1 MLRGVDTA
9 DATGAPRDPGSARA
23 PADRVGPDVEAA
35 QRAVDEAARL
45 LDADGAIVY
54 LMAADG
60 EALRWA
66 ADAGISS
73 SPERAWMRS
82 LVVPLGVG
90 MFGSAVADRAV
101 RITTDYPNDT
111 TFPHAWMTDQVVR
124 GSDIHSMVVAPMLD
138 GQQRLGAL
146 GVYSSSVAVMGEREA
161 SLVRALADHAAA
173 TIVAARLLDELTR
186 SRQELA
192 RRAEQE
198 RTLREITG
206 RLAVLREPAEV
217 LQRIVDDSLRL
228 LRADDAH
235 LTLLVEGTD
244 HLVPAVLAGGTD
256 DATRAWLA
264 SMEFPLGGGINGL
277 AASERRVYWT
287 TDYLADERIPQE
299 PEDRE
304 VALRMGLGAMAAA
317 PLRGPQDE
325 VIGTLA
331 ISYRDPRDVPADDQ
345 ELLQGLADV
354 AAIAVANSRLWQ
366 DLRASEQRYHYLLRH
381 SPDVAWQTDRLGRFT
396 FLSDSI
402 LAVSGRP
409 ADSLLGEHF
418 MTIVHADSRSVPDE
432 AYRRIRMP
440 PYPDQTYRFFLID
453 VVGRPVPVE
462 MRAVADVGDAG
473 YQGAHGIIHDL
484 REQVRLEDDLR
495 RGAADLA
502 SARERARL
510 AQELHDSVTQAL
522 FSMTLTTRSVELLL
536 DRDPDAARQM
546 LGELR
551 ALEREALAE
560 MRALIFELRPAN
572 LEQDGLV
579 QALRT
584 HAAGIQ
590 GRVGLSVRVD
600 CSVGEDRAPLDVETA
615 LYRIAQEALHNV
627 VKHADARNVRIGLAG
642 SLAAG
647 FRLSVQ
653 DDGRGFDPT
662 VVPAGH
668 VGIAGMR
675 ARASEIGGTL
685 TVSSAPGTGSR
696 VEVAVPSERLGA
708 PETPAEAAA
717 EAPAETPPPA

>member
-1 MLRGVDTA
+1 MG
-9 DATGAPRDPGSARA
+9 TGSDRSVPRDPA
-23 PADRVGPDVEAA
+23 PRRVPEVAVTLDSVPV
-35 QRAVDEAARL
+35 QRAADEAARL

-54 LMAADG
+54 LMDADG
-60 EALRWA
+60 EHLRWA

-73 SPERAWMRS
+73 TPERAWMRS

-90 MFGSAVADRAV
+90 LFGSALADRAV
-101 RITTDYPNDT
+101 RITADYPTDT
-111 TFPHAWMTDQVVR
+111 TFQHAWMTDQVVQ

-138 GQQRLGAL
+138 GDRRLGAL
-146 GVYSSSVAVMGEREA
+146 GVYTSKVGAMGEREA
-161 SLVRALADHAAA
+161 TLIRALADHAAA
-173 TIVAARLLDELTR
+173 TLVAARLLDELTR
-186 SRQELA
+186 SRAELA
-192 RRAEQE
+192 RRADQE

-206 RLAVLREPAEV
+206 RLAQLREPSEV
-217 LQRIVDDSLRL
+217 LQRIVDDTLRL

-235 LTLLVEGTD
+235 MTLLAEGTD
-244 HLVPAVLAGGTD
+244 YLVPAVLAGGTD
-256 DATRAWLA
+256 DATRDWLA
-264 SMEFPLGGGINGL
+264 SMRFPLGGGINGL
-277 AASERRVYWT
+277 AASQRRVFWT
-287 TDYLADERIPQE
+287 SDYLADERIPQAE
-299 PEDRE
+299 EDRD
-304 VALRMGLGAMAAA
+304 VARRMGLGAMAAA
-317 PLRGPQDE
+317 PLRGPRNE

-331 ISYRDPRDVPADDQ
+331 ISYREPGEVPADDQ

-381 SPDVAWQTDRLGRFT
+381 APDVAWQTDRLGRFT

-402 LAVSGRP
+402 EPISGRSVE
-409 ADSLLGEHF
+409 SLMGQHF
-418 MTIVHADSRSVPDE
+418 ITIVHPDSRSIPE
-432 AYRRIRMP
+432 AAYRRISAP
-440 PYPDQTYRFFLID
+440 PFPEQTYRFFLSD
-453 VVGRPVPVE
+453 ASGRPVPVE
-462 MRAVADVGDAG
+462 MRAVADVEDHE
-473 YQGAHGIIHDL
+473 YRGAHGLIRDL

-522 FSMTLTTRSVELLL
+522 FSMTLTTRSVELLME
-536 DRDPDAARQM
+536 RDPLAARQM

-551 ALEREALAE
+551 ELEREALAE

-600 CSVGEDRAPLDVETA
+600 CAVEDDRAPNDVETA

-627 VKHADARNVRIGLAG
+627 VKHAEARHVAITLTG
-642 SLAAG
+642 SRDEG
-647 FRLSVQ
+647 FRLAVQ
-653 DDGRGFDPT
+653 DDGKGFDPSVIPT
-662 VVPAGH
+662 GH

-675 ARASEIGGTL
+675 ARASEIGSTL
-685 TVSSAPGTGSR
+685 TVTSTVGGGSR
-696 VEVAVPSERLGA
+696 VEVAVPADRLG
-708 PETPAEAAA
+708 PAEGTD
-717 EAPAETPPPA
+717 PA

>member
-1 MLRGVDTA
+1 MDTA
-9 DATGAPRDPGSARA
+9 SGRAVPRGPRPRPDPSVAHT
-23 PADRVGPDVEAA
+23 PDVDPA
-35 QRAVDEAARL
+35 QRAADEAARL
-45 LDADGAIVY
+45 LEADGAIVY
-54 LMAADG
+54 LMEPDG
-60 EALRWA
+60 ETLRWA
-66 ADAGISS
+66 ADAGISN

-90 MFGSAVADRAV
+90 MFGSALADRAV
-101 RITTDYPNDT
+101 RITDDYPNDT
-111 TFPHAWMTDQVVR
+111 TFQHAWMTDQVVR
-124 GSDIHSMVVAPMLD
+124 GSSIHSMVVAPMLD
-138 GQQRLGAL
+138 GDRRLGAL
-146 GVYSSSVAVMGEREA
+146 GVYSSSVAAMGEHEA
-161 SLVRALADHAAA
+161 TLVRALADHAAA

-186 SRQELA
+186 SREELA

-198 RTLREITG
+198 RTLREITS

-228 LRADDAH
+228 LGADDAH
-235 LTLLVEGTD
+235 LTLLAEGTD

-256 DATRAWLA
+256 DATREWLA
-264 SMEFPLGGGINGL
+264 GMEFPLGGGINGL
-277 AASERRVYWT
+277 AASERRVFWT
-287 TDYLADERIPQE
+287 PDYLADDRIPQE

-304 VALRMGLGAMAAA
+304 VAQRMGLGAMAAA
-317 PLRGPQDE
+317 PLRGPRDE

-366 DLRASEQRYHYLLRH
+366 DLRASEERYHYLLRH

-402 LAVSGRP
+402 LPISGRT
-409 ADSLLGEHF
+409 AESLLGEHF
-418 MTIVHADSRSVPDE
+418 MTIVHADSHSVPE
-432 AYRRIRMP
+432 AAYRRMSAP
-440 PYPDQTYRFFLID
+440 PFADQTYRFFLRD
-453 VVGRPVPVE
+453 VADRPVPVE
-462 MRAVADVGDAG
+462 MRAVADVEGEEYHG
-473 YQGAHGIIHDL
+473 THGIIRDL

-522 FSMTLTTRSVELLL
+522 FSMTLTTRSVELLME
-536 DRDPDAARQM
+536 RDPAAALQM

-551 ALEREALAE
+551 GLEREALAE

-600 CSVGEDRAPLDVETA
+600 CSVDDDRAPLDVETA

-627 VKHADARNVRIGLAG
+627 VKHAEARNVAISLSG
-642 SLAAG
+642 SRDTG
-647 FRLSVQ
+647 FRLAVQ
-653 DDGRGFDPT
+653 DDGRGFDPS
-662 VVPAGH
+662 VIPAGH

-675 ARASEIGGTL
+675 ARASEIG
-685 TVSSAPGTGSR
+685 SALVVTSTPDAGSR
-696 VEVAVPSERLGA
+696 IEVIVPPDRLRSTDA
-708 PETPAEAAA
+708 SPNVA
-717 EAPAETPPPA
+717 

>member
-1 MLRGVDTA
+1 MGTASGRGVPEDSAARRVSDEPATPDT
-9 DATGAPRDPGSARA
+9 DP
-23 PADRVGPDVEAA
+23 A
-35 QRAVDEAARL
+35 QRAADEAARL
-45 LDADGAIVY
+45 LNADGAIVY
-54 LMAADG
+54 LMNPDG
-60 EALRWA
+60 QTLRWA
-66 ADAGISS
+66 ADAGVSD

-90 MFGSAVADRAV
+90 MFGSALADRSV
-101 RITTDYPNDT
+101 RITDDYPADQ
-111 TFPHAWMTDQVVR
+111 TFQHAWMTDQVVR
-124 GSDIHSMVVAPMLD
+124 GTRIHSMVVAPMLD
-138 GQQRLGAL
+138 GERRLGAL
-146 GVYSSSVAVMGEREA
+146 GVYSVRVGAMGEA
-161 SLVRALADHAAA
+161 AATLVRALADHAAA

-186 SRQELA
+186 SREELA
-192 RRAEQE
+192 RRADQE

-206 RLAVLREPAEV
+206 RLAVLREPTEV
-217 LQRIVDDSLRL
+217 LQRIVDDALRL

-235 LTLLVEGTD
+235 MTLLADGTD
-244 HLVPAVLAGGTD
+244 PLVPAVLAGGTD

-277 AASERRVYWT
+277 AASERRVFWT
-287 TDYLADERIPQE
+287 RDYLADQRIPQT

-304 VALRMGLGAMAAA
+304 VAKRMGLGSMAAA

-331 ISYRDPRDVPADDQ
+331 ISYREPGEVAADDQ

-366 DLRASEQRYHYLLRH
+366 DLRASEHRYHYLLRH
-381 SPDVAWQTDRLGRFT
+381 SPDVAWQTDRLGRLT

-402 LAVSGRP
+402 ERISGRTV
-409 ADSLLGEHF
+409 DQLMGEHF
-418 MTIVHADSRSVPDE
+418 AVMVHPDSRSIPEE
-432 AYRRIRMP
+432 AYRRISTP
-440 PYPDQTYRFFLID
+440 PYPEQTYRFFLKD
-453 VVGRPVPVE
+453 GSGRPVPVE
-462 MRAVADVGDAG
+462 MRAVADVGDG
-473 YQGAHGIIHDL
+473 TYDGAHGIIRDL

-572 LEQDGLV
+572 LEQDGLA

-590 GRVGLSVRVD
+590 GRVGLAVRVD
-600 CSVGEDRAPLDVETA
+600 CVVEDDRAPLDIETA

-627 VKHADARNVRIGLAG
+627 VKHAEAKHVDITLSG
-642 SLAAG
+642 SRMEG
-647 FRLSVQ
+647 FRLVVE
-653 DDGRGFDPT
+653 DDGKGFDT
-662 VVPAGH
+662 SVVPAGH

-675 ARASEIGGTL
+675 ARASEIG
-685 TVSSAPGTGSR
+685 SSLAVTSQDGRGSR
-696 VEVAVPSERLGA
+696 VEVVVPPQRLAPLEVGA
-708 PETPAEAAA
+708 LD
-717 EAPAETPPPA
+717 

>member
-1 MLRGVDTA
+1 VPPTPDT
-9 DATGAPRDPGSARA
+9 DP
-23 PADRVGPDVEAA
+23 A
-35 QRAVDEAARL
+35 QRAADEAARL
-45 LDADGAIVY
+45 LNADGAIVY
-54 LMAADG
+54 LMNPDG
-60 EALRWA
+60 ETLHWA
-66 ADAGISS
+66 ADAGISN

-82 LVVPLGVG
+82 LVVPLGIG
-90 MFGSAVADRAV
+90 MFGSALADRSV
-101 RITTDYPNDT
+101 RITDDYPADT
-111 TFPHAWMTDQVVR
+111 TFRHAWMTDQVVR
-124 GSDIHSMVVAPMLD
+124 GTSIRSMVVAPMLD
-138 GQQRLGAL
+138 GDLRLGAL
-146 GVYSSSVAVMGEREA
+146 GVYSTRVAAMGEAEA
-161 SLVRALADHAAA
+161 TLVRALADHAAA

-186 SRQELA
+186 SREELA
-192 RRAEQE
+192 RRADQE
-198 RTLREITG
+198 RTLRELTG
-206 RLAVLREPAEV
+206 RLAVLREPTEV
-217 LQRIVDDSLRL
+217 LQRIVDDTLRL

-235 LTLLVEGTD
+235 MTLLAEGTD

-277 AASERRVYWT
+277 AASERRVVWT
-287 TDYLADERIPQE
+287 PDYLADDRIPQT

-304 VALRMGLGAMAAA
+304 VATRMGLGAMAAA

-331 ISYRDPRDVPADDQ
+331 ISYREPGEVPADDQ

-366 DLRASEQRYHYLLRH
+366 VLRASEQRYHYLLRH
-381 SPDVAWQTDRLGRFT
+381 SPDVAWQTDRLGRLT

-402 LAVSGRP
+402 ERVTGMTV
-409 ADSLLGEHF
+409 DSLMGEHF
-418 MTIVHADSRSVPDE
+418 TVLVHDDSRSIPEV
-432 AYRRIRMP
+432 AYRRISAP
-440 PYPDQTYRFFLID
+440 PYPDQTYRFFIRD
-453 VVGRPVPVE
+453 VKGRPVPVE
-462 MRAVADVGDAG
+462 MRAVADVESGE
-473 YQGAHGIIHDL
+473 YHGAHGIIRDL

-522 FSMTLTTRSVELLL
+522 FSMTLTTRSVELLM
-536 DRDPDAARQM
+536 DRDPAAARQM

-551 ALEREALAE
+551 ELEREALAE

-600 CSVGEDRAPLDVETA
+600 CVVDDDRAPHDVETA

-627 VKHADARNVRIGLAG
+627 VKHAEARNVAITLSG
-642 SLAAG
+642 SHVEG
-647 FRLSVQ
+647 FRLVVQ
-653 DDGRGFDPT
+653 DDGKGFDPS
-662 VVPAGH
+662 VIPAGH

-675 ARASEIGGTL
+675 ARASEIGSTL
-685 TVSSAPGTGSR
+685 AVTSTGGHGSR
-696 VEVAVPSERLGA
+696 VEVDVPPGRLQA
-708 PETPAEAAA
+708 PD
-717 EAPAETPPPA
+717 PPTEIPPVG

>member
-1 MLRGVDTA
+1 VDTPGA
-9 DATGAPRDPGSARA
+9 KRAPRGPEPRRETNDGPTPDIDP
-23 PADRVGPDVEAA
+23 A
-35 QRAVDEAARL
+35 QRAADEAARL
-45 LDADGAIVY
+45 LGADGAIVY
-54 LMAADG
+54 LMDPDG
-60 EALRWA
+60 QTLHWA
-66 ADAGISS
+66 ADAGISN

-90 MFGSAVADRAV
+90 MFGSAIADRAV
-101 RITTDYPNDT
+101 RITDDYPNDT
-111 TFPHAWMTDQVVR
+111 TFQHAWMTDQVVK
-124 GSDIHSMVVAPMLD
+124 GSSIHSMVVAPMLD
-138 GQQRLGAL
+138 GDSRLGAL
-146 GVYSSSVAVMGEREA
+146 GVYTSAIAAMGEREA

-235 LTLLVEGTD
+235 LTLLAEGTD

-256 DATRAWLA
+256 AATRAWLA
-264 SMEFPLGGGINGL
+264 GMEFPLGGGINGL
-277 AASERRVYWT
+277 AASERRVFWT
-287 TDYLADERIPQE
+287 PDYLADERIPQE

-304 VALRMGLGAMAAA
+304 VAKRMGLGAMAAA

-331 ISYRDPRDVPADDQ
+331 ISYRDPQDVSADDQ

-366 DLRASEQRYHYLLRH
+366 DLRASEERYHYLLRH

-402 LAVSGRP
+402 LAVSGRT
-409 ADSLLGEHF
+409 AESLLGDHF
-418 MTIVHADSRSVPDE
+418 MTIVHADSRSVPEE
-432 AYRRIRMP
+432 AYRRISARP
-440 PYPDQTYRFFLID
+440 FPDQTYRFFLRD
-453 VVGRPVPVE
+453 VAGRPVPVE
-462 MRAVADVGDAG
+462 MRAVADVEGDE
-473 YQGAHGIIHDL
+473 YHGAHGIVRDL

-551 ALEREALAE
+551 SLEREALAE

-600 CSVGEDRAPLDVETA
+600 CSVDDDRAPLDVETA

-627 VKHADARNVRIGLAG
+627 VKHAEARNVSIALSG
-642 SLAAG
+642 SRDDG
-647 FRLSVQ
+647 FRLAIQ
-653 DDGRGFDPT
+653 DDGRGFDPS
-662 VVPAGH
+662 VIPAGH

-675 ARASEIGGTL
+675 ARASEIG
-685 TVSSAPGTGSR
+685 SSLVVTSTPGVGSH
-696 VEVAVPSERLGA
+696 VEVAVPPERLQV
-708 PETPAEAAA
+708 PVEQAER
-717 EAPAETPPPA
+717 PPVA